1 MIREFAAGFGT
12 LVRGFGL
19 WRTHPRLLAQG
30 LIPAAIS
37 FVLLTAALI
46 PFGFSLGAIT
56 AWFTPFADGW
66 TAGWRDAL
74 RIAIGIVLF
83 VAAAVLAGLVFTALT
98 LTIGDPFYQRIWRE
112 VERSLG
118 GADPSGDTG
127 FWSTVAEG
135 LRLVALGALVALL
148 TLALGFVPVV
158 GGVLATVVGVL
169 LSGRLLAR
177 ELTGRA
183 FDARGLSHAERL
195 RLLAS
200 GRARVLGFG
209 VAAQLCFMV
218 PLGAVVTMPAAVAGS
233 TMLARA
239 LTDRAGRLPAAG
251 EGTERADGTRSAG
264 DASPVRDT
272 SASDVTSR
280 TDDTSTPHGADAAD
294 GHPPTGTAGG
304 ASSHA

>member
-1 MIREFAAGFGT
+1 MIREFAAGAGT
-12 LVRGFGL
+12 LLRGFGL
-19 WRTHPRLLAQG
+19 WRTRPRLLALG
-30 LIPAAIS
+30 LIPAAIA
-37 FVLLTAALI
+37 FLVLAALLV
-46 PFGFSLGAIT
+46 PLGLSLGGIT
-56 AWFTPFADGW
+56 AWMTPFADGW

-74 RIAIGIVLF
+74 RVALGIVLF
-83 VAAAVLAGLVFTALT
+83 VAGAVLSGLVFTALT

-112 VERSLG
+112 VERDLG
-118 GADPSGDTG
+118 GPEPTGETG
-127 FWSTVAEG
+127 FWSTVGEG
-135 LRLVALGALVALL
+135 LRLIVLGALVALL
-148 TLALGFVPVV
+148 ALVLGFVPVV

-183 FDARGLSHAERL
+183 FDARGLSGDDRA

-239 LTDRAGRLPAAG
+239 LSDRATDVATEAA
-251 EGTERADGTRSAG
+251 R
-264 DASPVRDT
+264 
-272 SASDVTSR
+272 
-280 TDDTSTPHGADAAD
+280 
-294 GHPPTGTAGG
+294 
-304 ASSHA
+304 HA